1 MRNEPTKSRFG
12 PTSNE
17 FQLKEYS
24 EGHSVKPSWCLV
36 VSTMYLSQF
45 CISNNFYSIT
55 DTQQAEMIENRIQM
69 QTKTH
74 FLQVMSHNQKF

>member
-1 MRNEPTKSRFG
+1 
-12 PTSNE
+12 
-17 FQLKEYS
+17 
-24 EGHSVKPSWCLV
+24 
-36 VSTMYLSQF
+36 MYLSQF

-74 FLQVMSHNQKF
+74 CLQVMSPNKKFKSITIEKNART